1 VTKAENDRR
10 TGIYVRISQD
20 REGERW
26 GVERQEQDCRKL
38 AERLGWRV
46 VDVYD
51 DNDLSAYNQRKPRP
65 AYRRM
70 WADVQ
75 SGRIDAIITVHT
87 DRLYRRMRDLVDII
101 DLMEKRDVIIK
112 TTDSGDLE
120 LNTSAGREVA
130 HHLAAAAQ
138 GASDRQGD
146 RIKRQKQ
153 QAAEAGRR
161 HGGSRAFGWDLTK
174 DATGKVV
181 DEAINEDEAK
191 IIRESADRLL
201 LGASLRAV
209 CRDLNERGVK
219 TVSGKPWTSTTLKR
233 MVLSPRVI
241 GYRVYHGE
249 GLVPNS
255 LPAILDSETHATL
268 KKILNDPKRRTNRF
282 YNKRYY
288 LLSGGILKCWRCGA
302 ALVAR
307 PTGERKRSYVCMS
320 PVPQPGPDG
329 CRNGKLRIIAEPL
342 EEYVVKSVMA
352 RYLESPALAQALA
365 DQGQAAADHKA
376 NLRRV
381 EEIKESLRVNE
392 DDYRVERLIDRDTY
406 LKTNNRLETQRR
418 EAETKINAA
427 SGQRFLVNVPRD
439 RDELKAAYENGNHE
453 WRRAFIESLVDHVVV
468 GPGVRGHNKFDPGRI
483 KIVYR
488 A

>member
-1 VTKAENDRR
+1 VTKGENDRR
-10 TGIYVRISQD
+10 AGIYVRISQD

-38 AERLGWRV
+38 AERLGWTV
-46 VDVYD
+46 VEVFD
-51 DNDLSAYNQRKPRP
+51 DNDWSAYNQRRPRP
-65 AYRRM
+65 AYKRM
-70 WADVQ
+70 WADVE
-75 SGRIDAIITVHT
+75 SGRIDAILAVHT

-101 DLMEKRDVIIK
+101 DLLEKRDVVIK
-112 TTDSGDLE
+112 TTDFGDLE

-138 GASDRQGD
+138 GASDRQGE
-146 RIKRQKQ
+146 RIRRQKQ

-161 HGGSRAFGWDLTK
+161 HGGSRAFGWDLIK

-181 DEAINEDEAK
+181 DEVVNEEEAK
-191 IIRESADRLL
+191 IVREVADRLL

-241 GYRVYHGE
+241 GYRVYQGE
-249 GLVPNS
+249 GLVANS
-255 LPAILDSETHATL
+255 LPEILDSETHAAL
-268 KKILNDPKRRTNRF
+268 KKILNDEKRRTNRF

-288 LLSGGILKCWRCGA
+288 LLSGGVLKCWRCGA
-302 ALVAR
+302 GLVAR
-307 PTGERKRSYVCMS
+307 PTGERKRSYVCMA

-342 EEYVVKSVMA
+342 EDHVAKMVIT

-365 DQGQAAADHKA
+365 DQGNAAAGHKA
-376 NLRRV
+376 NLRRL

-392 DDYRVERLIDRDTY
+392 DDYRVEQLIDRDTY
-406 LKTNNRLETQRR
+406 LKTKHKLDTRRR
-418 EAETKINAA
+418 EVETKINAA
-427 SGQRFLVNVPRD
+427 SGQRFLTNVPRD
-439 RDELKAAYENGNHE
+439 PDELKAMYENGNHE
-453 WRRAFIESLVDHVVV
+453 WRRAFIESLVEEIVI
-468 GPGVRGHNKFDPGRI
+468 GPGVRGLNKFDPARVKI
-483 KIVYR
+483 KYR

>member
-38 AERLGWRV
+38 AERLGWKV

-51 DNDLSAYNQRKPRP
+51 DNDVSAYNQRKPRP

-101 DLMEKRDVIIK
+101 DLMEMRDVIIK

-138 GASDRQGD
+138 GASDRQGE

-161 HGGSRAFGWDLTK
+161 HGGSRAFGWDLIK
-174 DATGKVV
+174 DTTGKVV
-181 DEAINEDEAK
+181 NEVVNEDEAK

-209 CRDLNERGVK
+209 CRDLNERGVM

-255 LPAILDSETHATL
+255 LPEIMNSGIHAAL
-268 KKILNDPKRRTNRF
+268 KKILNDPERRTNRF

-288 LLSGGILKCWRCGA
+288 LLSGGLLRCWRCGA
-302 ALVAR
+302 VLVAR
-307 PTGERKRSYVCMS
+307 PTGERKRSYVCMA

-329 CRNGKLRIIAEPL
+329 CRNGKLRVIAEPL
-342 EEYVVKSVMA
+342 EDHVAKMVMA

-365 DQGQAAADHKA
+365 DQGDAAAEQKS
-376 NLRRV
+376 NLRRL

-406 LKTNNRLETQRR
+406 LKTKNKLETQRR
-418 EAETKINAA
+418 EVETKINAA
-427 SGQRFLVNVPRD
+427 SGQRFLTNVPRD
-439 RDELKAAYENGNHE
+439 PDELKAMYESGNHE

-468 GPGVRGHNKFDPGRI
+468 GPGVRGLNKFDPRRI
-483 KIVYR
+483 KITYR

>member
-1 VTKAENDRR
+1 VTKGRKA
-10 TGIYVRISQD
+10 GIYVRISQD

-38 AERLGWRV
+38 AERLGWQV
-46 VDVYD
+46 IEVYD
-51 DNDLSAYNQRKPRP
+51 DNDMSAYNQRKPRP

-70 WADVQ
+70 WADVE
-75 SGRIDAIITVHT
+75 SGRIDAIIAVHT

-101 DLMEKRDVIIK
+101 DLVEKRDVVIK

-138 GASDRQGD
+138 GASDRQGE

-153 QAAEAGRR
+153 QAAEQGRR
-161 HGGSRAFGWDLTK
+161 HGGSRAFGWDLIK
-174 DATGKVV
+174 DATGRVV
-181 DEAINEDEAK
+181 DEVVNEDEAK
-191 IIRESADRLL
+191 IIREAADRLL

-209 CRDLNERGVK
+209 CRDLNESGVR
-219 TVSGKPWTSTTLKR
+219 TVTGQAWVSTTLKR

-249 GLVPNS
+249 GLIPNS
-255 LPAILDSETHATL
+255 LPAILDMETHAAL
-268 KKILNDPKRRTNRF
+268 KKILSDPTRRTNRF

-302 ALVAR
+302 VLVAR
-307 PTGERKRSYVCMS
+307 PTGKRQRSYVCNA
-320 PVPQPGPDG
+320 PVPGLNG

-342 EEYVVKSVMA
+342 EDHVARMVMA
-352 RYLESPALAQALA
+352 RYVESPALAQALA
-365 DQGQAAADHKA
+365 DQGDAATEQKA
-376 NLRRV
+376 NLRRL

-406 LKTNNRLETQRR
+406 LKTKSKLETQRR
-418 EAETKINAA
+418 EVDTKINAA
-427 SGQRFLVNVPRD
+427 SGERFLVNVPRD
-439 RDELKAAYENGNHE
+439 PDELKIMFETGAYE
-453 WRRAFIESLVDHVVV
+453 WRRAFIESLVESITI
-468 GPGVRGHNKFDPGRI
+468 GPGVRGLNKFDPSRVKI
-483 KIVYR
+483 KYR

>member
-1 VTKAENDRR
+1 M
-10 TGIYVRISQD
+10 
-20 REGERW
+20 
-26 GVERQEQDCRKL
+26 
-38 AERLGWRV
+38 
-46 VDVYD
+46 
-51 DNDLSAYNQRKPRP
+51 SAYNQRKPRP
-65 AYRRM
+65 AYQRM
-70 WADVQ
+70 WAEVE
-75 SGRIDAIITVHT
+75 SGRIDAILAVHT

-101 DLMEKRDVIIK
+101 DLVESRDVVIK

-120 LNTSAGREVA
+120 LNTSAGREAA
-130 HHLAAAAQ
+130 HYLAAAAQ
-138 GASDRQGD
+138 GASDRQGE
-146 RIKRQKQ
+146 RIRRQKQ
-153 QAAEAGRR
+153 QAAEQGLR
-161 HGGSRAFGWDLTK
+161 HGGSRAFGWDLIK

-181 DEAINEDEAK
+181 DEVVNEDEAK
-191 IIRESADRLL
+191 IIREAADRLL

-209 CRDLNERGVK
+209 CRDLNERGVQ

-241 GYRVYHGE
+241 GYRVSHGE
-249 GLVPNS
+249 GMVPNS
-255 LPAILDSETHATL
+255 LPEILDSETHATL
-268 KKILNDPKRRTNRF
+268 TKILNDKNRRTNRF

-288 LLSGGILKCWRCGA
+288 LLSGGLLRCWRCGA
-302 ALVAR
+302 VLVAR
-307 PTGERKRSYVCMS
+307 PTGERKRSYVCMA

-329 CRNGKLRIIAEPL
+329 CRNGKLRVIAEPL

-365 DQGQAAADHKA
+365 DQGNAAADHKA
-376 NLRRV
+376 NLRWL

-406 LKTNNRLETQRR
+406 LKTKNKLETQRR
-418 EAETKINAA
+418 EVETKINAA

-439 RDELKAAYENGNHE
+439 REELKAAYENGNHE
-453 WRRAFIESLVDHVVV
+453 WRRALIESLVDHVVV
-468 GPGVRGHNKFDPGRI
+468 GPGVRGLNKFDPRRI

>member
-1 VTKAENDRR
+1 MTTRSA
-10 TGIYVRISQD
+10 GIYVRISQD

-26 GVERQEQDCRKL
+26 GVQRQEEDCRAL
-38 AERLGWRV
+38 AARLGWRV
-46 VDVYD
+46 VEVYD
-51 DNDLSAYNQRKPRP
+51 DNDMSAYNQRRPRP
-65 AYRRM
+65 EYKRM
-70 WADVQ
+70 WTDVE
-75 SGRIDAIITVHT
+75 SGRIDAIIAAHT

-101 DLMEKRDVIIK
+101 DLVEKRDVVIK

-138 GASDRQGD
+138 GASDRQGE
-146 RIKRQKQ
+146 RIRRQKQ

-161 HGGSRAFGWDLTK
+161 HGGSRAFGWDLVK
-174 DATGKVV
+174 DATGGVIDEVV
-181 DEAINEDEAK
+181 NEDEAK
-191 IIRESADRLL
+191 IIRESADRLM

-219 TVSGKPWTSTTLKR
+219 TVSDKPWVSTTLKR

-268 KKILNDPKRRTNRF
+268 KKILNDENRRTNRF

-288 LLSGGILKCWRCGA
+288 LLSGGILKCWRCGHG
-302 ALVAR
+302 LVAR
-307 PTGERKRSYVCMS
+307 PTGTRKRSYVCMA
-320 PVPQPGPDG
+320 PVPGLNG
-329 CRNGKLRIIAEPL
+329 CRNGKLRVIAEDL
-342 EEYVVKSVMA
+342 ENHVSKMVMA

-365 DQGQAAADHKA
+365 DQGDAAAEQKS
-376 NLRRV
+376 NLREL

-406 LKTNNRLETQRR
+406 LKTKNKLETRRR
-418 EAETKINAA
+418 EVEAKINAA
-427 SGQRFLVNVPRD
+427 SGQRFLTNVPRD
-439 RDELKAAYENGNHE
+439 PEELRAMYENGNHE
-453 WRRAFIESLVDHVVV
+453 WRRAFIESLVEEIVI
-468 GPGVRGHNKFDPGRI
+468 GRAVRGLNKFDASRVKI
-483 KIVYR
+483 KYR